1 MVALAAA
8 HWRRAAA
15 MSSYAIFGVLFQ
27 PKKRPRNSEV
37 GFMWARNGFS

>member
-15 MSSYAIFGVLFQ
+15 ESFYAIFGVRFQ
-27 PKKRPRNSEV
+27 PKKRRAVTSSS
-37 GFMWARNGFS
+37 GSWGSK